1 MANLEAVKSWLG
13 TGSINIFGRPLA
25 GKDTQ
30 CHELAKL
37 LDARVLSGGEILRQS
52 APVELMKDTN
62 AGKLFP
68 TEEYIRIVTPYLGK
82 AEFAGKP
89 LILSSAGRWHGEEP
103 GVIGAAEA
111 SNHQI
116 KAVIYLKVDES
127 VARNRHENIGASR
140 GARAD
145 DAPELLEQR
154 FKEFREKTLP
164 VIDFYRQKGL
174 LIEVDANGTTEDIT
188 GEILARLEALV

>member
-89 LILSSAGRWHGEEP
+89 LILSSVGRWHGEEP